1 MNIRLFLSSLLLS
14 SSVLL
19 LVSFFTQIVQIRIYE
34 PYASLNGLAFRE
46 SIIRITSLTNSVDLI
61 FLFII
66 TAFTFLILTFDSP
79 KFRFMLPLCILS
91 LVVGYYIS
99 NLQLAIPLVF
109 TAINLYLF
117 YVRARAESYP
127 RYILFPPIL
136 MAILIAAVSLFEQ
149 VSFFLLGKYLFQGE
163 AIQTSWY
170 LSNITY
176 FLTVPFLVIIIF
188 SWLVWLSFG
197 KKRPHWNNMIVGK
210 KYFILL
216 FTSALVLSFIIP
228 LIPYLANKSADL
240 VGVDAKNYM
249 NIIDQ
254 LKSEPQKA
262 FGTVISNDM
271 SIPLSLL
278 YFISSFTPF
287 RASWILCSMIFSIL
301 LFLSTYYLII
311 RFEGSKMLATFGGVI
326 ALTSDQVSEALAG
339 GLYANFL
346 ALSVMNVVFA
356 LVLLPSSNKKS
367 SLPVI
372 AVSSIIL
379 DLTHQYSWVAT
390 LLFIISFF
398 AFKRISGGDNGI
410 PLKRILLSVL
420 PFIVGGLSAEA
431 LRFLTSSMKP
441 FISSVSISQQTFSI
455 FNIATFWSSLDNA
468 SMIYIAG
475 ALVSQPIILA
485 LILLLPFI
493 MNVRSELGTLCFS
506 IAAVCS
512 VSSLFAPYWMINRIL
527 YFFPFPLLLI
537 LAVGYSTNDRRLLQ
551 LLLVGIVLCS
561 LSYSI
566 YFLSSIA

>member
-1 MNIRLFLSSLLLS
+1 MNFRLFLSSLLLS

-19 LVSFFTQIVQIRIYE
+19 LVSFLTQIVQLRIYE
-34 PYASLNGLAFRE
+34 PYPSLNGLAFRE
-46 SIIRITSLTNSVDLI
+46 SIIRISFFTNSVDLI

-66 TAFTFLILTFDSP
+66 TAFAFLVLIIDSP
-79 KFRFMLPLCILS
+79 RFRVLLPLCILS
-91 LVVGYYIS
+91 LAVGYYIS
-99 NLQLAIPLVF
+99 NLQLAIPLAI
-109 TAINLYLF
+109 TAINLYLL

-136 MAILIAAVSLFEQ
+136 IAILIAAVSLFEQ
-149 VSFFLLGKYLFQGE
+149 ASFFLVGKYFLQGNV
-163 AIQTSWY
+163 IQTSWY
-170 LSNITY
+170 LSNISY
-176 FLTVPFLVIIIF
+176 FLTVPFLVIILF
-188 SWLVWLSFG
+188 SWLFWLFFA
-197 KKRPHWNNMIVGK
+197 KKRPDRNNMILGK

-216 FTSALVLSFIIP
+216 FTSGLVLSFIIP
-228 LIPYLANKSADL
+228 LVPYLANRSADL
-240 VGVDAKNYM
+240 VGVDAKDYM
-249 NIIDQ
+249 NIVDK
-254 LKSEPQKA
+254 LKSEPKTA
-262 FGTVISNDM
+262 FGMVISNDR
-271 SIPLSLL
+271 SITLSLL
-278 YFISSFTPF
+278 YLISSFTSF
-287 RASWILCSMIFSIL
+287 RASWILCSMTFSIL

-311 RFEGSKMLATFGGVI
+311 RFEGSKILAAFGGVI

-367 SLPVI
+367 RLLVI
-372 AVSSIIL
+372 VVLSIIL
-379 DLTHQYSWVAT
+379 DLIHQYSWVAT
-390 LLFIISFF
+390 LLFVISFF
-398 AFKRISGGDNGI
+398 AFKRISDSDNGI
-410 PLKRILLSVL
+410 PLKRILLSVF
-420 PFIVGGLSAEA
+420 PFMVGGLSAEA
-431 LRFLTSSMKP
+431 LRFFAASKEP
-441 FISSVSISQQTFSI
+441 FMSSVTISQQTFSI

-475 ALVSQPIILA
+475 ALVSQPMILA

-506 IAAVCS
+506 IAAVCA

-537 LAVGYSTNDRRLLQ
+537 VAAGYSTNDRRLLQ

-566 YFLSSIA
+566 HFLSSIA